1 MSDKN
6 SNKLVVIALAVT
18 CATVAGGM
26 FYQSHQTQKRMDELA
41 QTVQSA
47 TSPERLQASI
57 ETTLADIRTREADQ
71 ARQQMFEGY
80 QAASDSL
87 EGRKAGQHIYG
98 STRARFTLVEFADT
112 QCGYCKRFY
121 ETPKQ
126 IVDASGGTVN
136 WEYKNMPI
144 LSSTSQVQAHALEC
158 VSEVKGNQAFW
169 VMLDQLYKQPG
180 QEVDLNGLAT
190 RLGANSGAFKQCM
203 TERRHMEKLQQS
215 VALAKSNGANGT
227 PATFVVDNKTGQRIL
242 LGGAQPM
249 EAFLSVMRR
258 LQMQDEEGAKDP
270 NATGAVQPLPS
281 AGSAG

>member
-1 MSDKN
+1 
-6 SNKLVVIALAVT
+6 V
-18 CATVAGGM
+18 
-26 FYQSHQTQKRMDELA
+26 
-41 QTVQSA
+41 
-47 TSPERLQASI
+47 
-57 ETTLADIRTREADQ
+57 
-71 ARQQMFEGY
+71 
-80 QAASDSL
+80 DS
-87 EGRKAGQHIYG
+87 
-98 STRARFTLVEFADT
+98 
-112 QCGYCKRFY
+112 
-121 ETPKQ
+121 
-126 IVDASGGTVN
+126 SGGTVN

-144 LSSTSQVQAHALEC
+144 LSPTSQVQAHALEC

-190 RLGANSGAFKQCM
+190 RLGASSGAFKQCM
-203 TERRHMEKLQQS
+203 TERRHMDKLQQS

-258 LQMQDEEGAKDP
+258 LQMQDGESAKDP
-270 NATGAVQPLPS
+270 NATGAVQSVPS